1 MNAPS
6 QTLICNPQIEWSELL
21 SSVSFRPFH
30 VSLHLPWLCQCRCAF
45 DREKMLK
52 WGRKKKEKK
61 RMKEKKHTNSF
72 ARIRARA
79 SPPAVISVAR
89 LKLYHAAKETKY
101 KIPSIS
107 EYYVTI
113 TRPTV
118 WKRNTSHVVSNVNK
132 GKKIEVDRA
141 NIFCRKK
148 VKVEGSWWPS
158 KTSQRQTFV
167 M

>member
-30 VSLHLPWLCQCRCAF
+30 VSLHLPWLCECRCAF
-45 DREKMLK
+45 DLEKMLK
-52 WGRKKKEKK
+52 VGREKKEKK
-61 RMKEKKHTNSF
+61 RKKEKKHTNLI

-79 SPPAVISVAR
+79 SSPAVISFAH
-89 LKLYHAAKETKY
+89 LKLYHAAKETKC

-118 WKRNTSHVVSNVNK
+118 WKRNTSQVASNVNK
-132 GKKIEVDRA
+132 GKKKSEVDRA

-148 VKVEGSWWPS
+148 S
-158 KTSQRQTFV
+158 
-167 M
+167 